1 MYKSFNW
8 GKKSRDDFFLCLAM
22 VQIRPEK
29 KKCVERKCQR
39 TVVITLGR
47 RSDLHPARPNQ
58 SATKPAIITKIP
70 PDRPMSY
77 FIAVMAQYHR
87 VDL

>member
-1 MYKSFNW
+1 MYKTFQL
-8 GKKSRDDFFLCLAM
+8 GKKSRDQIFFCLAT
-22 VQIRPEK
+22 VQIRAEK
-29 KKCVERKCQR
+29 KKCVERNCLR

-47 RSDLHPARPNQ
+47 RSVLHPARPNQ